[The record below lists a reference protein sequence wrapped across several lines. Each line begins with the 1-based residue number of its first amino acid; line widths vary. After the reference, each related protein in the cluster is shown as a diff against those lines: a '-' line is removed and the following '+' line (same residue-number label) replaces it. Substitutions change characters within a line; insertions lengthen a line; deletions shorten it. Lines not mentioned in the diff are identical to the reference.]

1 LKKRRPDMALNRPEG
16 YFYAQH
22 DDGKF
27 VIEENGPG
35 LGAVRV
41 SWKPSGNFDADRKHE
56 FRMPLEVWQAVV
68 NQKLHEMAQQ
78 KARLADVP
86 AKVKA
91 AKVS

>member
-1 LKKRRPDMALNRPEG
+1 MALNRPEG

-27 VIEENGPG
+27 VVEENGPG
-35 LGAVRV
+35 LDAVRL
-41 SWKPSGNFDADRKHE
+41 SWSPVGNFAADKKVE
-56 FRMPLEVWQAVV
+56 FRMPLEVWNKVV
-68 NQKLHEMAQQ
+68 QQKLHELAMQ
-78 KARLADVP
+78 KARLVAIP